1 MSFWNSPTNQ
11 PITGSEKDA
20 FIPDF
25 TLIPEGTMAIGVIKS
40 CTVENK
46 EATQYSEAN
55 KFIQVVYKLAD
66 GEFKNRE
73 VTQKIKVFDGKPE
86 AIHRSLN
93 MLKLLMM
100 LCNYQPT
107 HSNEPTN
114 QDLANLH
121 GKVIGL
127 KIGEWSMPRADGSI
141 GEGNFI
147 REIHTPAGFKCE
159 TGVKAEVTHSRSS
172 VDSAFS
178 RNSTVKDD
186 LDTDL
191 PF

>member
-1 MSFWNSPTNQ
+1 MSFWTSPINQ

-20 FIPDF
+20 FIQDF
-25 TLIPEGTMAIGVIKS
+25 TIIPEGTMAIGVIKS
-40 CTVENK
+40 CTVEDK
-46 EATQYSEAN
+46 AATQYSEAT
-55 KFIQVVYKLAD
+55 KFIQVIYKLAD

-93 MLKLLMM
+93 MLKLLMT
-100 LCNYQPT
+100 LCSYQPD
-107 HSNEPTN
+107 HSREPTN

-121 GKVIGL
+121 GKVLGL
-127 KIGEWSMPRADGSI
+127 KIGDWSMPREDGTI

-147 REIHTPAGFKCE
+147 RELHPATGFKCE
-159 TGVKAEVTHSRSS
+159 TGVKAEITHTRSS
-172 VDSAFS
+172 VESAFS
-178 RNSTVKDD
+178 RNQPVKDSL
-186 LDTDL
+186 LDDV